1 MNIAMH
7 TTAALQRP
15 PPSLPPVIRPAQLRQ
30 PRFEAVWARHDDEV
44 RAAQALRW
52 SVFAGEMGAHLHPPA
67 GTPPGLDVDEFDAY
81 CEHLLVRTLPQDDS
95 PSQVVGTYRLL
106 TPAAARLMGGLYSE
120 TQFDLARLHLLRP
133 RMAELGRSCT
143 HPLWRSGG
151 VILALWASLGQF
163 LHRSGLDCVIG
174 SASISM
180 RDGGRLASQLW
191 HELRLTRLV
200 DAGSQV
206 WARRP
211 LELLHADDRH
221 PFEAPPLIKGYLRCG
236 GRVLGPPAWDADFR
250 TADLPMMLRLADLPA
265 AYRSRFIH
273 A

>member
-1 MNIAMH
+1 MNIAMQSI
-7 TTAALQRP
+7 AAPQRP
-15 PPSLPPVIRPAQLRQ
+15 APSFPPVIRPALARRPQ
-30 PRFEAVWARHDDEV
+30 FEAVWARHADEV

-52 SVFAGEMGAHLHPPA
+52 SVFAGEIGARLHPPA
-67 GTPPGLDVDEFDAY
+67 GTPPGLDVDVFDAY
-81 CEHLLVRTLPQDDS
+81 CEHLLVRTLPQDDG
-95 PSQVVGTYRLL
+95 PAQVVGTYRVL
-106 TPAAARLMGGLYSE
+106 TPAAARLMGGLYCE
-120 TQFDLARLHLLRP
+120 TQFDLVRLRQLRP

-143 HPLWRSGG
+143 HPQWRSGG
-151 VILALWASLGQF
+151 VILSLWASLGQF

-191 HELRLTRLV
+191 HGLRQTHLV

-206 WARRP
+206 RPRRP
-211 LELLHADDRH
+211 LDLLPADDRQSV
-221 PFEAPPLIKGYLRCG
+221 EAPPLIKGYLRCG

-250 TADLPMMLRLADLPA
+250 TADLPMMLRMADLPE
-265 AYRSRFIH
+265 AYRSRFIR